1 MLSLVKHDSPQVIT
15 LFADMKVQRDVEE
28 KGMNCKTECYR
39 EENPESEKEEGK
51 K

>member
-1 MLSLVKHDSPQVIT
+1 MLSLVKHESPQVIT
-15 LFADMKVQRDVEE
+15 DMKVQRDVEE
-28 KGMNCKTECYR
+28 RGMNCKTECYR